1 MCYEERF
8 FKQWAAKKTPKR
20 DETKPVIE
28 RAPPSGQAARPSSE
42 PKKTREV
49 ERELET
55 A

>member
-20 DETKPVIE
+20 DETRPVIE
-28 RAPPSGQAARPSSE
+28 REPPSGQAARPTPE
-42 PKKTREV
+42 TKKSREV
-49 ERELET
+49 EHELET